1 MKPSNVGVR
10 WRTAPKK
17 PTAADAS
24 LRDKLSKNFLEAF
37 ESDFRANGV
46 TVIQKLREESASK
59 YAEIAAKLV
68 TAIEPPKGE
77 ELKDMRSVAIRL
89 LKDVGADEF
98 EITEA
103 MIEQAI
109 KRNDEFID
117 QLLAIKAAAEGQM
130 Q

>member
-17 PTAADAS
+17 PTAAEPS

-37 ESDFRANGV
+37 ESDFRTNGA

-68 TAIEPPKGE
+68 TAIEPKSE
-77 ELKDMRSVAIRL
+77 EPRDMRSMAIRL
-89 LKDVGADEF
+89 LKDVGANEY
-98 EITEA
+98 EITED

-109 KRNDEFID
+109 KRNEEFID